1 MVGDG
6 DRRSE
11 MKLYQVW
18 HQNSPGIRVWV
29 IRGFF
34 GRLFRN
40 KDFASVGE
48 TFYYQKPEL
57 IIGD

>member
-1 MVGDG
+1 
-6 DRRSE
+6 

-18 HQNSPGIRVWV
+18 HQDSPGIRVWV

-48 TFYYQKPEL
+48 IFYYEKPEL
-57 IIGD
+57 IIGDER